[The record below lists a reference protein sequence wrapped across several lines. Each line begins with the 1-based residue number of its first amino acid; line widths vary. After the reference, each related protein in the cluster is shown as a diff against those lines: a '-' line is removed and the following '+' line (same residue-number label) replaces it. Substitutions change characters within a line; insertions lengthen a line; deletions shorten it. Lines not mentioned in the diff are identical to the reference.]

1 MDSSI
6 DATLQSNIWFFHEMT
21 NRTTVAIVV
30 DDSVCSV
37 DVQKQQNNGT
47 PHKKVV
53 KQGNILKDSETSAA
67 YCVVAVFGTC

>member
-1 MDSSI
+1 VDSSI
-6 DATLQSNIWFFHEMT
+6 DATVQPNIWFFHKMT

-37 DVQKQQNNGT
+37 DVQKQENNGT
-47 PHKKVV
+47 LHKKAV

-67 YCVVAVFGTC
+67 YCVVAVSGTC